1 MPTKHEN
8 KKLNELVTISC
19 TSLKGTEEEK
29 CYTLRLGLNYALR
42 VFSASYKIYIVRI
55 YFW

>member
-29 CYTLRLGLNYALR
+29 CSKAGFKLRTTRILGI
-42 VFSASYKIYIVRI
+42 YKIYIVRI